1 MLNKEQSSRWKK
13 LQGDKK
19 GLTMNSFYTV
29 VLWIILVITL
39 INGMSASASAQSA
52 IHQIYSGIS
61 FLIAMLAFCTL
72 AIRHSKSENIEHI
85 VSVIKKEK
93 KTIGEDKDA

>member
-1 MLNKEQSSRWKK
+1 MNKEESSKWKK

-29 VLWIILVITL
+29 VLWIILVIAL

-72 AIRHSKSENIEHI
+72 AIKSSMYMNTEYIATAI
-85 VSVIKKEK
+85 RKVKEAVR
-93 KTIGEDKDA
+93 EDKDA

>member
-1 MLNKEQSSRWKK
+1 MNKEESSKWKK
-13 LQGDKK
+13 LQGNNK
-19 GLTMNSFYTV
+19 GRAMNSFYTV
-29 VLWIILVITL
+29 VLWIILIIAL

-72 AIRHSKSENIEHI
+72 AIRHSMSDNI
-85 VSVIKKEK
+85 VSIIKKQKEA
-93 KTIGEDKDA
+93 IGEDKDA